1 MSWYEENKD
10 IVREYARNYYY
21 KNKTRIL
28 NNKKNN
34 RQALN
39 EYRKQLKIRNK
50 TYAISE
56 TIRSRIIKAL
66 KNNNT
71 KKTNKTTELLGCT
84 IYDLKLYLESKF
96 TTGMTWENYGEWHID
111 HIKPCSSFDLT
122 DIEQQKICFH
132 YTNLQPLW
140 ATTEIAISYGEDI
153 SYIGNLEKGN
163 KQ

>member
-71 KKTNKTTELLGCT
+71 KKTNKTTSHETQILL
-84 IYDLKLYLESKF
+84 S
-96 TTGMTWENYGEWHID
+96 
-111 HIKPCSSFDLT
+111 
-122 DIEQQKICFH
+122 
-132 YTNLQPLW
+132 
-140 ATTEIAISYGEDI
+140 
-153 SYIGNLEKGN
+153 
-163 KQ
+163 